1 MQKKKLYNKNGIVYS
16 TASNFNA
23 ESKFEEEAT
32 LPVHDQALKVRMD
45 AKHRGGKTVT
55 LIEGFSGSNAEL
67 EKLGKELKSYC
78 ATGGSAKN
86 NEIIIQG
93 DNREKVF
100 QWLITNGYK
109 KTKKL

>member
-1 MQKKKLYNKNGIVYS
+1 MLKKKLSNLNGIVYS
-16 TASNFNA
+16 TDSDFNLT
-23 ESKFEEEAT
+23 SKVEEETT
-32 LPVHDQALKVRMD
+32 LPAHEQILKVRMD

-55 LIEGFSGSNAEL
+55 LIEGFSGTNADL

-93 DNREKVF
+93 DNRQKVF
-100 QWLITNGYK
+100 QWLVTNGYK

>member
-1 MQKKKLYNKNGIVYS
+1 MPKKKLYNNNGIVYS
-16 TASNFNA
+16 TASNFIA
-23 ESKFEEEAT
+23 ESKFEEETT
-32 LPVHDQALKVRMD
+32 LPVYEQALKVRMD

-55 LIEGFSGSNAEL
+55 LIEGFFGTNADL